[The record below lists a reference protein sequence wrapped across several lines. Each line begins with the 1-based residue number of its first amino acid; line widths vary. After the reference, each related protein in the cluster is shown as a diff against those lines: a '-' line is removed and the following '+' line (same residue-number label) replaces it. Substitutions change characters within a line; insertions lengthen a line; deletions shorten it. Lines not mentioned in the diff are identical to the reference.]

1 MCVMKKREKKA
12 CSPMLFSGCHSGERP
27 KVEKCLAHLL
37 HHPRGEGIPTILKGE
52 IERKEGRWG
61 GGGGGG
67 SEPTTAQSS
76 RTATHRSPESKEEK
90 KNREEQK
97 WKEKREMFS

>member
-1 MCVMKKREKKA
+1 MCVMKKKGKKA

-52 IERKEGRWG
+52 IERKEGRLG
-61 GGGGGG
+61 GVGGG

-90 KNREEQK
+90 KTREEQK